1 MVNATDIPFA
11 VAGKD
16 IILMDDVLYTGRTI
30 RAALDALFDHGRPAR
45 VQLLVLIDRGH
56 RELPIEAQL
65 RRPHGA
71 DHRQRNHR
79 SEVSGNRR
87 HGKGAAG
94 GEGRRREPEMRCGRP
109 AGHRNLTR
117 DEIQAILDRA
127 RDFQPRG
134 DHSFRKLD
142 LLRGRMVV
150 NLFFEASTRT
160 RTSFEIAAKRL
171 GADAVSITAQ
181 ASSVSKGESL
191 VDTLNTLAAMR
202 PDAIIMR
209 HAASGAPHFL
219 QRHLE
224 TPIIN
229 AGDGT
234 HEHPTQALLDART
247 ILDRGAALEGLRVA
261 IIGDIAHSR
270 VARSNVYL
278 LSKFGAEIVLCGPA
292 SLLPRELEQIAPGVT
307 LTTDMNEAIRDADV
321 IMMLRVQLERQHEAA
336 FPASEYF
343 QFYGLRLEHLRLAKP
358 DVIVMHPGPINR
370 GREIS
375 SEVADSQRS
384 VILNQV
390 ENGIAVR
397 MAVLER
403 VLTGRDHAGAAH

>member
-1 MVNATDIPFA
+1 MPGGLLGIE
-11 VAGKD
+11 
-16 IILMDDVLYTGRTI
+16 L
-30 RAALDALFDHGRPAR
+30 LDR
-45 VQLLVLIDRGH
+45 V
-56 RELPIEAQL
+56 EIE
-65 RRPHGA
+65 
-71 DHRQRNHR
+71 
-79 SEVSGNRR
+79 
-87 HGKGAAG
+87 
-94 GEGRRREPEMRCGRP
+94 
-109 AGHRNLTR
+109 T
-117 DEIQAILDRA
+117 ILDRA
-127 RDFQPRG
+127 QSFQPQQTQ
-134 DHSFRKLD
+134 SRKSD
-142 LLRGRMVV
+142 MLRGRMIV

-171 GADAVSITAQ
+171 GADAISITASG
-181 ASSVSKGESL
+181 SSVSKGESL
-191 VDTLNTLAAMR
+191 VDTLNTLGAMH
-202 PDAIIMR
+202 PDAIVMR

-219 QRHLE
+219 ARYLVE

-247 ILDRGAALEGLRVA
+247 ILDRRSTLEGLRVA

-270 VARSNVYL
+270 VARSNIHL
-278 LSKFGAEIVLCGPA
+278 LSKFGAQVVLCGPA
-292 SLLPRELEQIAPGVT
+292 PLLPAEFAQIAPGVS
-307 LTTDMNEAIRDADV
+307 LATDMREAIKDADV

-343 QFYGLRLEHLRLAKP
+343 QFYGLRLEHIELARP
-358 DVIVMHPGPINR
+358 DVMVMHPGPINR

-390 ENGIAVR
+390 ENGVAVR

-403 VLTGRDHAGAAH
+403 VLLN

>member
-1 MVNATDIPFA
+1 MK
-11 VAGKD
+11 G
-16 IILMDDVLYTGRTI
+16 
-30 RAALDALFDHGRPAR
+30 
-45 VQLLVLIDRGH
+45 LLG
-56 RELPIEAQL
+56 IE
-65 RRPHGA
+65 
-71 DHRQRNHR
+71 D
-79 SEVSGNRR
+79 
-87 HGKGAAG
+87 
-94 GEGRRREPEMRCGRP
+94 
-109 AGHRNLTR
+109 LTR
-117 DEIQAILDRA
+117 EEIQAILDRA
-127 RDFQPRG
+127 RHFQVGPGER
-134 DHSFRKLD
+134 FRKFD
-142 LLRGRMVV
+142 LLKGRMVV
-150 NLFFEASTRT
+150 NLFFENSTRT
-160 RTSFEIAAKRL
+160 RTSFELAAKGL

-181 ASSVSKGESL
+181 ASSVAKGESL

-247 ILDRGAALEGLRVA
+247 ILDHGAKLEGLRVA

-270 VARSNVYL
+270 VARSNIYL
-278 LSKFGAEIVLCGPA
+278 LSKFGAEVVLCGPA
-292 SLLPRELEQIAPGVT
+292 PLLPPQFAEIAPGVA
-307 LTTDMNEAIRDADV
+307 LTTNMREAIRDVDV

-336 FPASEYF
+336 FPASEYY
-343 QFYGLRLEHLRLAKP
+343 QFYGLRLEHIVLARP
-358 DVIVMHPGPINR
+358 DVMVMHPGPINR
-370 GREIS
+370 GRQIS

-403 VLTGRDHAGAAH
+403 VIG

>member
-1 MVNATDIPFA
+1 MT
-11 VAGKD
+11 
-16 IILMDDVLYTGRTI
+16 
-30 RAALDALFDHGRPAR
+30 
-45 VQLLVLIDRGH
+45 Q
-56 RELPIEAQL
+56 
-65 RRPHGA
+65 
-71 DHRQRNHR
+71 
-79 SEVSGNRR
+79 
-87 HGKGAAG
+87 
-94 GEGRRREPEMRCGRP
+94 RP
-109 AGHRNLTR
+109 AGPGLLGIEDLSRE
-117 DEIQAILDRA
+117 EIQAILERA
-127 RDFQPRG
+127 RDFQPKG
-134 DHSFRKLD
+134 GESFRKFD
-142 LLRGRMVV
+142 LLKGKMVV

-160 RTSFEIAAKRL
+160 RTSFEIAARRL

-247 ILDRGAALEGLRVA
+247 ILDRGARLEDLKVA

-270 VARSNVYL
+270 VARSNVHL
-278 LSKFGAEIVLCGPA
+278 LSRFGSRIVLCGPA
-292 SLLPRELEQIAPGVT
+292 SLLPFELARIAPGVT
-307 LTTDMNEAIRDADV
+307 LTNDMNEAIRAADV
-321 IMMLRVQLERQHEAA
+321 IMMLRVQLERQHEAS
-336 FPASEYF
+336 FPANEYF

-358 DVIVMHPGPINR
+358 EVIVMHPGPINR

-384 VILNQV
+384 AILNQV

-403 VLTGRDHAGAAH
+403 VLTGATKHALTTH

>member
-1 MVNATDIPFA
+1 M
-11 VAGKD
+11 
-16 IILMDDVLYTGRTI
+16 
-30 RAALDALFDHGRPAR
+30 R
-45 VQLLVLIDRGH
+45 VGLLGIEGLK
-56 RELPIEAQL
+56 RE
-65 RRPHGA
+65 
-71 DHRQRNHR
+71 
-79 SEVSGNRR
+79 
-87 HGKGAAG
+87 
-94 GEGRRREPEMRCGRP
+94 
-109 AGHRNLTR
+109 
-117 DEIQAILDRA
+117 EIQAILDRA
-127 RDFQPRG
+127 RDFQPKPDQG
-134 DHSFRKLD
+134 FRKTD

-160 RTSFEIAAKRL
+160 RTSFEIAGKWL
-171 GADAVSITAQ
+171 GADSVSITAQ

-219 QRHLE
+219 QRHME

-247 ILDRGAALEGLRVA
+247 ILDRGKSLEGLRVA

-270 VARSNVYL
+270 VARSNAYL
-278 LSKFGAEIVLCGPA
+278 LSRFGAEIVLCGPA
-292 SLLPRELEQIAPGVT
+292 SLLPVELKQLARGVT
-307 LTTDMNEAIRDADV
+307 LTTDMDEAIRDADV

-336 FPASEYF
+336 FPAGEYF
-343 QFYGLRLEHLRLAKP
+343 PFYGLRLEHLKLAKP

-384 VILNQV
+384 AILNQV
-390 ENGIAVR
+390 ENGISVR

-403 VLTGRDHAGAAH
+403 VLGGEKANGGTAS